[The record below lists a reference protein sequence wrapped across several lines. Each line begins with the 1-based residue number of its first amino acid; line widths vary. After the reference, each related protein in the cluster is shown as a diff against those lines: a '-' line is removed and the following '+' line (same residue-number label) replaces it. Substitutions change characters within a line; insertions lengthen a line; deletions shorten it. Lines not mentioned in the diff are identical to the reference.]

1 MKATLR
7 QMGNSRGVLLPK
19 ALLEQLDVDGEL
31 EMTVENGAIVLRKPE
46 APSQDELDAKRFRK
60 LCALLNAAYDGNE
73 VEHPTL
79 TAYCTMQSGWRDERT
94 VYAQLYWKDARDEPL
109 NLAAALDAIPD

>member
-1 MKATLR
+1 MKANLR

-19 ALLEQLDVDGEL
+19 ALLEQLDIDGEL

-46 APSQDELDAKRFRK
+46 APSQDALDAKRFRK
-60 LCALLNAAYDGNE
+60 LCALLDAAYDGHE
-73 VEHPTL
+73 AEHPTL
-79 TAYCTMQSGWRDERT
+79 TAYCSMQSGWRDERT

-109 NLAAALDAIPD
+109 DLAAALDAIPD